1 MEERRNIPRN
11 PRRRTPLQ
19 INRRLQGQLLSWLLV
34 LLSFGFL
41 ITGLLL
47 KDKEFSEAEN
57 RGLTQFPKLTLSA
70 VLDGSYLQD
79 LGDYVADQFPARNFW
94 TVDSLK
100 IFSLRILYVV

>member
-1 MEERRNIPRN
+1 MEEKRNIPRN

-57 RGLTQFPKLTLSA
+57 RGLTQFPKLTFPPSWTAATSRTWATMWLTSSPP
-70 VLDGSYLQD
+70 VTSGS
-79 LGDYVADQFPARNFW
+79 PW
-94 TVDSLK
+94 T
-100 IFSLRILYVV
+100 